1 MVSQT
6 APPTP
11 PPPSRVHSRRS
22 AVVRGARVLVWV
34 VYAYVVVTEV
44 ILGLG
49 FVLLLFGANPDAP
62 FVAWAY
68 RSLERAMEPFRGMFT
83 PIDLGLGGDNEV
95 GAVLDT
101 SVLFAML
108 VYAIVAWL
116 LSWLLEQ
123 ISSYLTRL
131 DRDNQQAQ
139 DAQSWSGQRPPR
151 PTYTPMPPSAPPS
164 SPPPSNPPPPF
175 SP

>member
-1 MVSQT
+1 
-6 APPTP
+6 
-11 PPPSRVHSRRS
+11 
-22 AVVRGARVLVWV
+22 VVLGARVLVWI

-44 ILGLG
+44 VLGLG
-49 FVLLLFGANPDAP
+49 FLLLLFGANPDAS

-83 PIDLGLGGDNEV
+83 PIELGLGGNNEV

-101 SVLFAML
+101 SILFAML

-123 ISSYLTRL
+123 ISGYLTKL
-131 DRDNQQAQ
+131 DHDAQQAHY
-139 DAQSWSGQRPPR
+139 AQPGAAARPPR
-151 PTYTPMPPSAPPS
+151 PTHAPGPPSGPPGPPPTG
-164 SPPPSNPPPPF
+164 PPPSGPPPSTTP
-175 SP
+175 